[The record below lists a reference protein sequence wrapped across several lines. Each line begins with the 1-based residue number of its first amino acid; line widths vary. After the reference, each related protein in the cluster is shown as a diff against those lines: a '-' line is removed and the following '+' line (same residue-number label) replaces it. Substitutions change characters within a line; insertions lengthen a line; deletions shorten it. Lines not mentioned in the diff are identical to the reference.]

1 MPIINFDKA
10 LGSHE
15 KALLFQSRRTAI
27 LASNIANADTPGYK
41 ARDIDFRETLKQE
54 KFNTASSIRL
64 KTTHSTHFRSTQSD
78 ALSGVE
84 VKYRTPSQPSLDGN
98 TVELQKEQA
107 AFAENAIRYQAT
119 LKFLGGRFKGIRAAI
134 RGD

>member
-1 MPIINFDKA
+1 VPINFDKA

-41 ARDIDFRETLKQE
+41 ARDIDFNQALKQE
-54 KFNTASSIRL
+54 NADTISSTSL
-64 KTTHSTHFRSTQSD
+64 KTTHPRHIGNSD
-78 ALSGVE
+78 SDTLSGVE
-84 VKYRTPSQPSLDGN
+84 MKYRTPSQPTLDGN

-107 AFAENAIRYQAT
+107 AFAENAVRYQAT
-119 LKFLGGRFKGIRAAI
+119 LKFLGGRFRGLRAAI
-134 RGD
+134 RGE

>member
-1 MPIINFDKA
+1 MPINFDKA

-41 ARDIDFRETLKQE
+41 ARDIDFKDTLQQA
-54 KFNTASSIRL
+54 KFSSGFAFRL
-64 KTTHSTHFRSTQSD
+64 KTTDPAHFKSIQSD
-78 ALSGVE
+78 ILSGVE

-98 TVELQKEQA
+98 TVELQRELA
-107 AFAENAIRYQAT
+107 AFAENAIKYQAT

>member
-1 MPIINFDKA
+1 MPINFDKA

-41 ARDIDFRETLKQE
+41 AKDIDFKAALKQA
-54 KFNTASSIRL
+54 NSNSVSTAQL
-64 KTTHSTHFRSTQSD
+64 KTPHSRHIGRSAPGTFSNI
-78 ALSGVE
+78 E
-84 VKYRTPSQPSLDGN
+84 MKYRTPAQSSLDGN

-107 AFAENAIRYQAT
+107 AFAENSVRYQAT
-119 LKFLGGRFKGIRAAI
+119 LKFLGGRFKGIRAAL
-134 RGD
+134 RGE